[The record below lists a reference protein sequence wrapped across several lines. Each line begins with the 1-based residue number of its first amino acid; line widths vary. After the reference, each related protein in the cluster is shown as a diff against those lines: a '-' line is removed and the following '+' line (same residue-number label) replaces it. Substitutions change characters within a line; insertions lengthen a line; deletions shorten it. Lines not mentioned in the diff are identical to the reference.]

1 MWSSGLTEN
10 ERSLRVFPPLI
21 QNFAWRT
28 VYRLGYPI
36 ACLWW
41 WIRRPSYQGTLVAV
55 HVGSAILLLRP
66 SYRSGW
72 NFPGGGVRRGEL
84 PEHAARRELE
94 EETGIVAPSLQAMGQ
109 INGVWHGRRE
119 VVHCFALWLDQA
131 PELKID
137 HREIVE
143 ARFVSSETLSQ
154 MRLTGPV
161 AVYVKQRCQAV
172 G

>member
-1 MWSSGLTEN
+1 LG
-10 ERSLRVFPPLI
+10 VFPSPV

-28 VYRLGYPI
+28 LYRLGY
-36 ACLWW
+36 AVAGLWW
-41 WIRRPSYQGTLVAV
+41 RIRRPSYQGALVAV
-55 HVGSAILLLRP
+55 YVGSAILLLRS

-84 PEHAARRELE
+84 PEQAARRELE

-109 INGVWHGRRE
+109 INGIWNGRRE
-119 VVHCFALWLDQA
+119 LVYFFGLWLSQS

-143 ARFVSSETLSQ
+143 ARFALPETLSRT
-154 MRLTGPV
+154 RLTGPV
-161 AVYVKQRCQAV
+161 AVYLKQRGRADGV
-172 G
+172 S

>member
-1 MWSSGLTEN
+1 M
-10 ERSLRVFPPLI
+10 RVFPSLI

-28 VYRLGYPI
+28 IYRLGYPV
-36 ACLWW
+36 AGLWW
-41 WIRRPSYQGTLVAV
+41 RIRRPSYQGTLVAV
-55 HVGSAILLLRP
+55 HVGSAILLLRT

-84 PEHAARRELE
+84 PEQAARRELE
-94 EETGIVAPSLQAMGQ
+94 EETGVVARSLQATRQ

-119 VVHCFALWLDQA
+119 VVHCFGLWLDQA
-131 PELKID
+131 PELRID

-143 ARFVSSETLSQ
+143 ARFVSPETLGQ
-154 MRLTGPV
+154 MRLTGAV
-161 AVYVKQRCQAV
+161 AVYVKQRGQET